1 MVMYILVI
9 VSMHV
14 YYQNFEPQN
23 TGVNECHLG
32 YSVVEESPGKVD
44 IQTVLSCLRKTKQK
58 TKIWKLAVLHSWG
71 LGMETSH

>member
-1 MVMYILVI
+1 MYILVI

-44 IQTVLSCLRKTKQK
+44 IQTAQLPEKN
-58 TKIWKLAVLHSWG
+58 
-71 LGMETSH
+71 